1 MDISIDESGSFTL
14 SAKDAESWCVV
25 AAYMSPETEKRK
37 YTKLL
42 DQLKRKQGKSKLEE
56 LKLHEISEENY
67 FWFLENLGRLKGIL
81 LAVATDSHF
90 NSKDFV
96 AKHQFHQAEA
106 VGRNID
112 KMKYE
117 GGRKGTIL
125 LKSQLETLP
134 HQLYV
139 QLTCQIQLMLS
150 VINRGICYFV
160 QRSPNSLNS
169 FRWRVDQKEPSKK
182 TDFEDAFE
190 KFSPV
195 LLQTFSIDDPSPALD
210 WCDYRPMKEFMLD
223 KGELPG
229 YLLTE
234 FPELKGEQGLNIQKI
249 IRGDIEFV
257 DSKSRINVQVIDLLA
272 SGLRRVLKSGFTN
285 NERAAHLL
293 GKVMVQE
300 EHNKPP
306 LKLASFRAEE
316 DERLSDSSS
325 KAVKIMIKSCRRMIK
340 RANNSSKKDALTR
353 ASS

>member
-14 SAKDAESWCVV
+14 SAKDAEAWCVV

-56 LKLHEISEENY
+56 LKLHEISEESY
-67 FWFLENLGRLKGIL
+67 FCFLEGLGSLKGVL
-81 LAVATDSHF
+81 FAVATDSHF

-106 VGRNID
+106 IGRNID

-117 GGRKGTIL
+117 GGREGTRI
-125 LKSQLETLP
+125 LKSQLESLP

-160 QRSPNSLNS
+160 QRNPNSLSS
-169 FRWRVDQKEPSKK
+169 FRWRIDQKEPSRK

-190 KFSPV
+190 KFSPA

-210 WCDYRPMKEFMLD
+210 WCDYRPMREFMLD

-229 YLLTE
+229 YLINE

-249 IRGDIEFV
+249 IRGDIAFV
-257 DSKSRINVQVIDLLA
+257 DSKSTINVQVIDLLA

-285 NERAAHLL
+285 NERAAQLL
-293 GKVMVQE
+293 GRIMVQE
-300 EHNKPP
+300 EQNKPP
-306 LKLASFRAEE
+306 LKLVSFGSS
-316 DERLSDSSS
+316 DDKRLGDSSS
-325 KAVKIMIKSCRRMIK
+325 KAVKIMIKSCRGMIK
-340 RANNSSKKDALTR
+340 RANKSSKRDAVTG
-353 ASS
+353 APS